1 MNRFQIAELK
11 GRDLFEKALLGSG
24 ITDYEFTDGRY
35 DRVDVFFTADTLAYC
50 GEIKY
55 RKYPSTQS
63 FFQTEGVVLEKN
75 KYDDMMSLH
84 HRSGYTPVYIHI
96 FSDDICAMYDISN
109 VEPRWVEEE
118 RMGKTTMG
126 DTTKIKKIVGY
137 LPLDA
142 ASNVSKIPL

>member
-63 FFQTEGVVLEKN
+63 FFQTEGVVLEICVPLFAVVLRSV
-75 KYDDMMSLH
+75 SLPALPTEPSNNRTITQNH
-84 HRSGYTPVYIHI
+84 HLLKRGFLFFAPQDGQD
-96 FSDDICAMYDISN
+96 FALFAIS
-109 VEPRWVEEE
+109 
-118 RMGKTTMG
+118 
-126 DTTKIKKIVGY
+126 
-137 LPLDA
+137 LPQALQA
-142 ASNVSKIPL
+142 VIL